1 LSMPRILFR
10 ASKDNVLPVK
20 ILSTVHPKFFTPHI
34 SIITYAFM
42 GFLFASFGGF
52 EQLAIISSSS
62 MLLVY
67 LGISL
72 SVIKLRKTNDLN
84 NNEFRIPGG
93 YTVPILSIL
102 IIIWLL
108 SNLSQNEFMGIGL
121 FIFGLTI
128 IYFFKKSVSRKH
140 FK

>member
-1 LSMPRILFR
+1 MSQGVLGDSLSISKDNPLSIVADKVFGPIGFTIMTLGAAVSMFGNLSSEVLSMPRILFR

-20 ILSTVHPKFFTPHI
+20 ILSTVHPKFFTPNI

-72 SVIKLRKTNDLN
+72 SVIKLRKT
-84 NNEFRIPGG
+84 RM
-93 YTVPILSIL
+93 S
-102 IIIWLL
+102 
-108 SNLSQNEFMGIGL
+108 
-121 FIFGLTI
+121 
-128 IYFFKKSVSRKH
+128 
-140 FK
+140 